1 MLIGG
6 ASLAARLSQIDV
18 TSHAGIVH
26 PAVPALRYFLPQ
38 IRERHIGSVPLNQ
51 SLLSVLAT
59 APAFRTRQANNLAGI
74 FAELERAGHVTGNR
88 YWMQAL
94 LPKAIKESMSV
105 PFGNQAITALVGV
118 LIVLVHTPANATDN
132 GLGHANCGSLTP
144 QQCRVAEIFR
154 AQLMLQSAR
163 VYAAQ
168 PQLSA
173 PSLSRVFAGGDSSNV
188 VQRPRG
194 ASRQK
199 LTRKSHP

>member
-1 MLIGG
+1 M
-6 ASLAARLSQIDV
+6 
-18 TSHAGIVH
+18 
-26 PAVPALRYFLPQ
+26 
-38 IRERHIGSVPLNQ
+38 SVPLGTK
-51 SLLSVLAT
+51 V
-59 APAFRTRQANNLAGI
+59 
-74 FAELERAGHVTGNR
+74 
-88 YWMQAL
+88 
-94 LPKAIKESMSV
+94 
-105 PFGNQAITALVGV
+105 ITALVGV
-118 LIVLVHTPANATDN
+118 LIVLMQAPASATDN
-132 GLGHANCGSLTP
+132 GLAHANCGSLTP
-144 QQCRVAEIFR
+144 QQCRAAEIFR